1 MYKVKQTRYFNRLC
15 HKTHMELTHME
26 LKSGSKKF
34 NQKYQEGAHS
44 NNQEHTGNVKNWRIH
59 GLKM

>member
-1 MYKVKQTRYFNRLC
+1 
-15 HKTHMELTHME
+15 ME